1 MATVSER
8 PRPRPAPQRL
18 MTEAEFAALPDDL
31 PTGPVKYELHRGELI
46 DMAPPGDLHAG
57 HQSNVLRYLHR
68 IEDAG
73 GGRAKG
79 EGMIV
84 LGRDPDTLMAPDAY
98 FFTPDQLP
106 NKRSREGHSETI
118 PRIVVEIRSKNDSV
132 REMTEKLAAFL
143 AAGVVEAWLV
153 DPFRHLVDIHTAAGV
168 RSFGIG
174 ETVVSLVLPGFAA
187 PVAELIAD

>member
-1 MATVSER
+1 MTTVLDS
-8 PRPRPAPQRL
+8 PRARRASQRL
-18 MTEAEFAALPDDL
+18 LTEADFAALPDDL

-46 DMAPPGDLHAG
+46 VMAPPGDLHAG

-73 GGRAKG
+73 GGRARG
-79 EGMIV
+79 EGMI
-84 LGRDPDTLMAPDAY
+84 LLSRDPDSLMAPDAY

-106 NKRSREGHSETI
+106 NKRTREGHSETI

-132 REMTEKLAAFL
+132 REVTEKLGEYL

-153 DPFRHLVDIHTAAGV
+153 DPFRRLVEIHTAAGV
-168 RSFGIG
+168 RSFGAG
-174 ETVVSLVLPGFAA
+174 DTVVSLVLPGFAA
-187 PVAELIAD
+187 PVAELIAE

>member
-1 MATVSER
+1 MATVLEL
-8 PRPRPAPQRL
+8 PRVRRASQRL
-18 MTEAEFAALPDDL
+18 LTEADFAALPDHL
-31 PTGPVKYELHRGELI
+31 PTGPVKYELHYGELI
-46 DMAPPGDLHAG
+46 VMAPPGDIHAG
-57 HQSNVLRYLHR
+57 HQTNVLRHFLR

-84 LGRDPDTLMAPDAY
+84 LGRGPDLIMAPDAY

-106 NKRSREGHSETI
+106 NKRSREGYSETI

-132 REMTEKLAAFL
+132 REVTEKLATFL

-153 DPFRHLVDIHTAAGV
+153 DPFRQLVEIHSVAGV
-168 RSFGIG
+168 RSFGPSD
-174 ETVVSLVLPGFAA
+174 TVVSLVLPSFAA